1 MPQLASGR
9 CPTDDHSHAG
19 ENMLLNRRHTLGLFG
34 AAAGSLIL
42 PRRMMARGERPSIT
56 IAVQKI
62 SNNNSLDC

>member
-1 MPQLASGR
+1 
-9 CPTDDHSHAG
+9 
-19 ENMLLNRRHTLGLFG
+19 MLLNRRHTLGLFG